1 MSEGWNGPYEEAE
14 GWVGGRSGRG
24 GSSGWEEW
32 GATLFRRELKNRVCS
47 RLGTGGEFRKAGG
60 AQDLIDA
67 KSLSLA
73 YHVYLLSTFNVP
85 Q

>member
-1 MSEGWNGPYEEAE
+1 MRLEG
-14 GWVGGRSGRG
+14 V
-24 GSSGWEEW
+24 
-32 GATLFRRELKNRVCS
+32 RRELKNRVCS